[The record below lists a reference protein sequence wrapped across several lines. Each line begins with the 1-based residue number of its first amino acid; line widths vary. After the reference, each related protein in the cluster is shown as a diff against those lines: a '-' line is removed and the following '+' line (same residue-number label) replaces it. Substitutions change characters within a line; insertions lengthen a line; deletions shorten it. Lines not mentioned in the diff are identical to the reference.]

1 MFTAPSTPDHAPYV
15 STRHDVDAIVWLPSP
30 ETSSAQFSLNHVR
43 TFNALGYVQALK
55 ANRKFTTVSPDLT
68 YSVITDCGRHV
79 FVYCQPDAGGGNK
92 ARADAGGGNKAR
104 PDVGGGNKARPDIG
118 GENKARPDA
127 GRGNKARP
135 DTGGGNKAR
144 PDASGENKARP
155 DIGGENKAR
164 PDAGRGNKARPDTGR
179 GNKARELLH
188 TLNDNTDI
196 LGVTAYNHGLLFILT
211 SETLLGLMLPL

>member
-1 MFTAPSTPDHAPYV
+1 MQASLCGHQLVFTAPSTPDHAPYV

-43 TFNALGYVQALK
+43 TFNDLGYVQALK

-79 FVYCQPDAGGGNK
+79 FVYCQPD
-92 ARADAGGGNKAR
+92 
-104 PDVGGGNKARPDIG
+104 
-118 GENKARPDA
+118 
-127 GRGNKARP
+127 
-135 DTGGGNKAR
+135 TGG
-144 PDASGENKARP
+144 
-155 DIGGENKAR
+155 
-164 PDAGRGNKARPDTGR
+164 GNKARPDTGR

-211 SETLLGLMLPL
+211 SQTLLGLMLPL